1 MKAKRL
7 KGIVNSIDDDFDIFI
22 RNSVNPCGSIQQ
34 LEQVEVSTY
43 GFFGKDIPC
52 LILNT
57 DNAKK
62 IETNE
67 EGESIDL
74 IGKEK

>member
-1 MKAKRL
+1 
-7 KGIVNSIDDDFDIFI
+7 
-22 RNSVNPCGSIQQ
+22 
-34 LEQVEVSTY
+34 
-43 GFFGKDIPC
+43 

-74 IGKEK
+74 IGKEKWSPAETDPKSLQ